1 MPRLKA
7 DAEDL
12 GNPAAGRAGKA
23 SKALIGSFNQIDW
36 FPKIPSLFF
45 IQSEQSIPRI
55 KTKFKYSAFF
65 HPIRAV
71 ESSPSL
77 NALFAFRSWVWPFRL
92 CRARRISARRHSP
105 QRSHQRDL
113 VVGNNSFLGSL
124 FKIIQVHSYSTE
136 STRSDPDRPWAKVW
150 ILKSAILI
158 KCLRLLW
165 LWFYTGLPTT
175 LCLCSTDDC

>member
-23 SKALIGSFNQIDW
+23 SRALIGSFNQIDW

-71 ESSPSL
+71 LPRKQPFLECTFCVSIMSPTIPVVSCV
-77 NALFAFRSWVWPFRL
+77 FQRVVT
-92 CRARRISARRHSP
+92 RHNG
-105 QRSHQRDL
+105 HTN
-113 VVGNNSFLGSL
+113 V
-124 FKIIQVHSYSTE
+124 
-136 STRSDPDRPWAKVW
+136 
-150 ILKSAILI
+150 
-158 KCLRLLW
+158 
-165 LWFYTGLPTT
+165 T
-175 LCLCSTDDC
+175 L